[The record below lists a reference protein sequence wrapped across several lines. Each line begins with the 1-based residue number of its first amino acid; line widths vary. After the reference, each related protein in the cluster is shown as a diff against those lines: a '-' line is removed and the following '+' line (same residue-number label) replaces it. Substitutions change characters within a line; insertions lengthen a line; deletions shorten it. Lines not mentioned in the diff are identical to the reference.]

1 MEDLYLI
8 VQAKDKMIE
17 KLQEQVK
24 QQRNE
29 IIELNK
35 KLAVAYLTIDIFNE
49 KGVHKNQMTL
59 GVMK

>member
-1 MEDLYLI
+1 MQDLYLI
-8 VQAKDKMIE
+8 AQAKDKLIE
-17 KLQEQVK
+17 KLQEEVR
-24 QQRNE
+24 QQRQE

-49 KGVHKNQMTL
+49 NGVHKDQMTL